1 MSRAMSDAPKPVPP
15 IEKVRLRKL
24 TTTDGAVH
32 VGIEIDYRV
41 APDEPVRLAL
51 GLSPNDAVELGEHLT
66 QLGEKLKSTEH

>member
-1 MSRAMSDAPKPVPP
+1 M
-15 IEKVRLRKL
+15 RLRKL

-51 GLSPNDAVELGEHLT
+51 APDDAVELGEHLT
-66 QLGEKLKSTEH
+66 QLGEKLNSTEH